1 MNSAK
6 IFLSLAVTLL
16 FISCN
21 KDEDTTPVDSES
33 LIGTWSLI
41 SLDADIDLD
50 TDFSGLSIK
59 SSTKS
64 VGENFDYTLT
74 FTETTY
80 AVEGGYDLV
89 TTGTVNGEPLD
100 PQTNTIDDLDTTGTY
115 EFSEDS
121 NSITIDGQLYNFD
134 LDDIDTSEVSLDQD
148 ISLVFDKDGNLVMTE
163 NQQATISEDGITLS
177 YTADIVAV
185 FERM

>member
-1 MNSAK
+1 MNSVK
-6 IFLSLAVTLL
+6 TFLSLAVTLL
-16 FISCN
+16 LFLSCS

-41 SLDADIDLD
+41 SLNADVDLE
-50 TDFSGLSIK
+50 TNFSGLPLK

-89 TTGTVNGEPLD
+89 TTGTVNGVP
-100 PQTNTIDDLDTTGTY
+100 IDSDTQSISGLSETGTY
-115 EFSEDS
+115 EFSDG
-121 NSITIDGQLYNFD
+121 SITVDGQLYEFELNEV
-134 LDDIDTSEVSLDQD
+134 DTSAISLDQSMD
-148 ISLVFDKDGNLVMTE
+148 VVFNGDGDLVITQKQD
-163 NQQATISEDGITLS
+163 ATITQDGIELTYSVDAKMVL
-177 YTADIVAV
+177 TKI
-185 FERM
+185 